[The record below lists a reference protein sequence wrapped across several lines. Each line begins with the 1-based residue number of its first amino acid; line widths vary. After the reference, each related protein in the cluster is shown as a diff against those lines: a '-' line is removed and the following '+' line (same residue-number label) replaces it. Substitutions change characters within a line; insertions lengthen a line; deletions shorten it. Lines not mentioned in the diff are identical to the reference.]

1 MAAQGNSI
9 KAILYALGAN
19 FAIFVAKLVAAVIT
33 SSGSLM
39 AEAVHSLADCG
50 NQVLLLYGIRH
61 AKRPVT
67 REFPLG
73 YGKAIYFWSFVVA
86 LLLFGV
92 GGGFSIYEGL
102 HKLGHPEPLNVPWLA
117 VGVLTFSIIAE
128 AVSMAACLKEVNL
141 ARGNAS
147 LFRWFRTSRQTELIV
162 IFGEDLAA
170 LIGLVLALLAVLA
183 TILTGDPTWDAY
195 GSISIG
201 VLLMVVALFVGNQI
215 KSMLIG
221 RSIEPVLQESI
232 EAFLNER
239 PEIARVFS
247 AICVQLG
254 PDVAISIKAE
264 MTERV
269 DAMKL
274 IADTNKVEYEIK
286 QRFPQIRWSFFE
298 PDIED

>member
-1 MAAQGNSI
+1 MSSQGNSL

-19 FAIFVAKLVAAVIT
+19 FAIFVAKLVSAVIT
-33 SSGSLM
+33 SSGAMM

-50 NQVLLLYGIRH
+50 NQVLLLYGLKH
-61 AKRPVT
+61 SKRPVSK
-67 REFPLG
+67 EFPLG
-73 YGKAIYFWSFVVA
+73 QGKAIYFWSFVVA
-86 LLLFGV
+86 LLLFGI
-92 GGGFSIYEGL
+92 GGGFSIYEGF
-102 HKLGHPEPLNVPWLA
+102 HKLGHPEPLNMPWIA

-128 AVSMAACLKEVNL
+128 SVSMAACMREVNQ
-141 ARGNAS
+141 ARGKTN

-170 LIGLVLALLAVLA
+170 LIGLMLAQFAILT
-183 TILTGDPTWDAY
+183 TIFTGDPTWDAY

-221 RSIEPVLQESI
+221 RSIEPALQEAI

-254 PDVAISIKAE
+254 PDIAISIKAE
-264 MTERV
+264 MNERV

>member
-1 MAAQGNSI
+1 MAAQGNSV

-19 FAIFVAKLVAAVIT
+19 FAIFVAKLASALIT
-33 SSGSLM
+33 NSGSML

-61 AKRPVT
+61 SKRPVT
-67 REFPLG
+67 ADFPLG
-73 YGKAIYFWSFVVA
+73 QGKAIYFWSFVVA

-92 GGGFSIYEGL
+92 GGVFSVYEGL
-102 HKLGHPEPLNVPWLA
+102 HKLSHPEPLRYAWLA
-117 VGVLTFSIIAE
+117 VGVLTFSIVAE
-128 AVSMAACLKEVNL
+128 SVSMAACLREVNV
-141 ARGNAS
+141 ARGNQN

-170 LIGLVLALLAVLA
+170 LLGLVLALIAVGL
-183 TILTGDPTWDAY
+183 TMITGDPTWDAL

-201 VLLMVVALFVGNQI
+201 VLLAVVALFVGNQI

-221 RSIEPVLQESI
+221 RSIEPSLQKAI
-232 EAFLNER
+232 EDFLVAQ
-239 PEIARVFS
+239 PEIAHLYS

-254 PDVAISIKAE
+254 PDIAVAIKARMKE
-264 MTERV
+264 EV

>member
-1 MAAQGNSI
+1 MAAQGNSL

-19 FAIFVAKLVAAVIT
+19 FAIFIAKLVSAVIT
-33 SSGSLM
+33 SSGAMM

-50 NQVLLLYGIRH
+50 NQVLLLYGLKH
-61 AKRPVT
+61 AGRPVT
-67 REFPLG
+67 KEFPLG
-73 YGKAIYFWSFVVA
+73 QGKAIYFWSFVVA

-102 HKLGHPEPLNVPWLA
+102 HKLAHPEPLKLPWIA

-141 ARGNAS
+141 ARGNMN

-170 LIGLVLALLAVLA
+170 LFGLVLAQFAILA
-183 TILTGDPTWDAY
+183 TIFTGDPTWDAY

-201 VLLMVVALFVGNQI
+201 LLLMVVAVFVGNQI

-221 RSIEPVLQESI
+221 RSVEPALQDAIEV
-232 EAFLNER
+232 FLNER

-254 PDVAISIKAE
+254 PDIAVSIKAE

-274 IADTNKVEYEIK
+274 IADTNRVEYEIK